1 MSSLHAAQSL
11 LGLVA
16 RAEGYTYTAKVW
28 SSCFVQGPFSSRR
41 ASNPNRPMRNFLV
54 SKWS

>member
-41 ASNPNRPMRNFLV
+41 ASNPNRPMRNF
-54 SKWS
+54 